1 MQFDVTSEMG
11 LLSLLLQNDNHYTLD
26 GQYVI
31 KYAMRKDDL
40 RLQAKLLKQ
49 TFKTTQSRVSI
60 SFHFPDEQPPVFLSP
75 TSTREGRRNM
85 EKMVAQNPATKVCTT
100 EPMNYFLL
108 ALFSDNLCNPLNL
121 LS

>member
-11 LLSLLLQNDNHYTLD
+11 LLSLLLRNDNHYTLD

-75 TSTREGRRNM
+75 TSTGEGRRNM
-85 EKMVAQNPATKVCTT
+85 EKWSRKTRLCTT

-108 ALFSDNLCNPLNL
+108 ALLSDNLCNPLNL